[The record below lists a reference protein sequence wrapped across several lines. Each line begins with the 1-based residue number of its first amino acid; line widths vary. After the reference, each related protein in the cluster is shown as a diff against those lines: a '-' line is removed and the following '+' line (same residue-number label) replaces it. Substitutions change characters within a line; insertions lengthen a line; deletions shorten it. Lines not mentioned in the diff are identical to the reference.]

1 MLLTIVYTH
10 TLNQIH
16 IFIYVY
22 LTFHSM
28 FYIRILYTIHNGEK
42 DVDDN
47 TDDKD
52 DDYDGQS
59 NGGSFC
65 L

>member
-1 MLLTIVYTH
+1 
-10 TLNQIH
+10 
-16 IFIYVY
+16 
-22 LTFHSM
+22 M

-65 L
+65 LWSLVKQYQNVMGTLLSPKFK